1 MARDRRRKGSPRR
14 FVLLV
19 LVVVAL
25 FIAVRAKAYL
35 ADQQYVQHYIDTHT
49 TSAPARPSR

>member
-1 MARDRRRKGSPRR
+1 MARNRRRGGLRR
-14 FVLLV
+14 FVILTLV
-19 LVVVAL
+19 IVAL

-49 TSAPARPSR
+49 TAPATPGR